1 MSIKNTTNKL
11 DERNPLRAV
20 VQSNGIDE
28 PLALIDFGDVS
39 FLVSSKDIFTL
50 MSTQKMTASVLDQ
63 ACGEIILEDAT
74 LPVFALNKA
83 LQLSSE
89 RPANHLTLVV
99 LEYQAR
105 LFGLCCITLEKIDAC
120 NLHFFS
126 VPVTMSSRKQPFSQ
140 FAVVN
145 NRAAGVTSAANLFR
159 LLQTRGVTFPELFG
173 NEFVQEAG

>member
-1 MSIKNTTNKL
+1 MSIENTTNKP
-11 DERNPLRAV
+11 PLRAV
-20 VQSNGIDE
+20 AQSTVADE
-28 PLALIDFGDVS
+28 PLAFIDFGDVS

-50 MSTQKMTASVLDQ
+50 MSTQKITTPVLDQ
-63 ACGEIILEDAT
+63 SCGEIILEDAT
-74 LPVFALNKA
+74 LPVFSVNKA

-99 LEYQAR
+99 LQHQAR
-105 LFGLCCITLEKIDAC
+105 LFGLSCITLEKIDAR

-126 VPVTMSSRKQPFSQ
+126 VPVTMSSRKQPFTQ

-159 LLQTRGVTFPELFG
+159 LLQARGVVFPELIG
-173 NEFVQEAG
+173 NEFVQEAS